1 VRWGNEVSARD
12 GEPLYSPPEVLMP
25 LDSHIMA
32 LEHVA
37 ADGRIVDPA
46 EAADVYYT
54 EVQEIDSAGN
64 IHVVPKITA
73 GKIKKWVDVDM

>member
-1 VRWGNEVSARD
+1 V
-12 GEPLYSPPEVLMP
+12 
-25 LDSHIMA
+25 A

-64 IHVVPKITA
+64 IRVVPKITA